1 MGILDKT
8 VTTIFALLAGVA
20 LVGCAADLS
29 TVVAPD
35 NVRELH
41 AYQTAP
47 RCPVAPST
55 AAECRWTEE
64 FTVSDVRVVP
74 ESKRGDRSAV
84 LTSASGTRWTTG
96 YGHSGPVLEQLADG
110 DRVTGTIWR
119 GRLTEITGHGAAQET
134 RRAPVNGS
142 GPDILAL
149 VLASSGL
156 VTIFV
161 CGWRLRRGRATPEME
176 AAFVVAIGLL
186 LLGLFSEVLLLILAE
201 VLPWD
206 VADHFWLFAAV
217 FVAGAA
223 GIAVW
228 QRRSFNAPPSLPGI
242 PI

>member
-1 MGILDKT
+1 MGILDT
-8 VTTIFALLAGVA
+8 TRTTIFALLGGVA
-20 LVGCAADLS
+20 LVGFAADLS

-35 NVRELH
+35 NARELH
-41 AYQTAP
+41 AYQTARP
-47 RCPVAPST
+47 CTVAPS
-55 AAECRWTEE
+55 APAECRWTDE
-64 FTVSDVRVVP
+64 FTVSDVHVVP
-74 ESKRGDRSAV
+74 ESKRGERSAV
-84 LTSASGTRWTTG
+84 LTSASGVRWITG
-96 YGHSGPVLEQLADG
+96 FGHSGPVLEKLADG
-110 DRVTGTIWR
+110 DRVVGTVWR

-134 RRAPVNGS
+134 TRAPVNGS

-156 VTIFV
+156 VTIVV

-186 LLGLFSEVLLLILAE
+186 LLGLLSEVLLLILAE

-223 GIAVW
+223 GITIW
-228 QRRSFNAPPSLPGI
+228 QRRSFEAPPSLPGI